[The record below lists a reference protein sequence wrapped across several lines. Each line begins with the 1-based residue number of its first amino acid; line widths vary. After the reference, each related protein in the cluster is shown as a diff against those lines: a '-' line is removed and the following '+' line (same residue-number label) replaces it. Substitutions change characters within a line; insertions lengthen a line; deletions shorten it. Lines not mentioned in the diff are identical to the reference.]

1 MGYTV
6 STWDLTDGLAGLTD
20 TETREI
26 TLASGLTEPEARSTL
41 AHELGHAHYGHGCST
56 PAFER
61 RARTFAARVLID
73 PDKYARLER
82 INPDVHWLAEEFT
95 VTPRIVTDYEQFCL
109 TRLEGVTYARARLG
123 ANQWTRRESA

>member
-1 MGYTV
+1 MGYRV
-6 STWDLTDGLAGLTD
+6 SMWDLTDGVSGLTD
-20 TETREI
+20 VVTREI
-26 TLASGLTEPEARSTL
+26 TLALGLTKPEARSTL

-61 RARTFAARVLID
+61 RARTYAAHLLID
-73 PDKYARLER
+73 PAEYARLER

-109 TRLEGVTYARARLG
+109 TRLEGVTYSRARMG
-123 ANQWTRRESA
+123 VGQWAHRATA